1 MSNDNKFI
9 DGLMFKAPH
18 ERAPEYVKAKGSI
31 QREKLIAWL
40 QQQRGDWI
48 NFDVKESQQGKYY
61 AAIDDWKPNQG
72 NTSSSGPRGGAPARE
87 RPQRATQPADDFPDD
102 SIPFLTAYGVF

>member
-72 NTSSSGPRGGAPARE
+72 GGSGGAKGGAPQRPARQSATSQ
-87 RPQRATQPADDFPDD
+87 PQDDFADSNLDD
-102 SIPFLTAYGVF
+102 VPF

>member
-61 AAIDDWKPNQG
+61 AAIDDWKPDAN
-72 NTSSSGPRGGAPARE
+72 RGGNGTPRQNAPRQSQQQA
-87 RPQRATQPADDFPDD
+87 PADDFRDD
-102 SIPFLTAYGVF
+102 EINF